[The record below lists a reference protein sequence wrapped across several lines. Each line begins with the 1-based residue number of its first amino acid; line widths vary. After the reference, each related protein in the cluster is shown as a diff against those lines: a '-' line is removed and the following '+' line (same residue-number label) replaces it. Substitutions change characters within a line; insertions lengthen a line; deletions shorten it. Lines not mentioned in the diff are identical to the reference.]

1 MTRRQITT
9 NPDQHHWK
17 VRVCIPGSVIHLA
30 SWNHP
35 EVIDTGTTRTVI
47 AEWID
52 DPDLG
57 DSIGWIDWD
66 HVAAVTWRYSGSG
79 R

>member
-9 NPDQHHWK
+9 NPDQH
-17 VRVCIPGSVIHLA
+17 
-30 SWNHP
+30 HP